1 MRSVKSISSSQSYLM
16 LRGQIEKIKPEV
28 FGQQALFEKLQVV
41 NWSVVALMPES
52 IIYYVVLL
60 FDANAFSRQLQ
71 IEKDNIIWREKEL
84 NIKNNILDIL
94 RRSSTV
100 SDTRINDL
108 EMLIQKQK
116 DEKKSIE
123 NKLAEALKEPGW
135 VGFSAFLRS

>member
-1 MRSVKSISSSQSYLM
+1 MKSVKSIPSSQSYLL
-16 LRGQIEKIKPEV
+16 LRDRIEKLKSDVYE
-28 FGQQALFEKLQVV
+28 QQALFEKLQVV

-52 IIYYVVLL
+52 VICHVGLL
-60 FDANAFSRQLQ
+60 FDANTFSCQLQ
-71 IEKDNIIWREKEL
+71 VEKDNVIWREKEL

-108 EMLIQKQK
+108 GMLIQKHK

-123 NKLAEALKEPGW
+123 NKLAEVLKEPGW
-135 VGFSAFLRS
+135 MVFNAFLGS